1 MSKKRSF
8 KIEVKPKLPRFG
20 HINHRNGGCMDNR
33 EKKMRTRKNIND
45 REIRDSRGEE

>member
-8 KIEVKPKLPRFG
+8 KIEVEAKPQRLG

-45 REIRDSRGEE
+45 REIRDSKGEE